1 VDVAVRGH
9 HIAVSDEFRELV
21 REKLA
26 KAGKLDPFIQRI
38 DVELTKE
45 SNPRLADRAFRV
57 ELTCRCK
64 GPVVRAE
71 AAADEQR
78 AALDLAMT
86 KLESRLRRST
96 ERRIDRKRHAAGLP
110 GDGQVGLDGV
120 PSPAS
125 AESAENAE
133 SAASSEIAEVAGG
146 PPPDADGGP
155 GAQWVVPDDGPMIVR
170 EKSHYASAMNLD
182 QALYEMEL
190 VGHDFFL
197 FVDDRSG
204 RPSVV
209 YRRRAYDYGVIRLN
223 VADER

>member
-9 HIAVSDEFRELV
+9 HVAVSDEFRELAE
-21 REKLA
+21 EKLA

-71 AAADEQR
+71 ASADEQR
-78 AALDLAMT
+78 AALDLALN

-96 ERRIDRKRHAAGLP
+96 ERRIDRKRHATGLP
-110 GDGQVGLDGV
+110 GDGPAAPDDPAALDGSAAAGLDEADAR
-120 PSPAS
+120 AS
-125 AESAENAE
+125 D
-133 SAASSEIAEVAGG
+133 G
-146 PPPDADGGP
+146 DGGP
-155 GAQWVVPDDGPMIVR
+155 GAAWLVPDDGPMIVR
-170 EKSHYASAMNLD
+170 EKSHRAAAMSLD

-197 FVDDRSG
+197 FVDARSG

-209 YRRRAYDYGVIRLN
+209 YRRRAYDYGVIRLH
-223 VADER
+223 VATEQ